1 MTAEL
6 QDVIAALHRDGART
20 STSCDLL
27 AARSPDEAVEAL
39 VAARFP
45 QYAARAVE
53 ALGAPLAEAFA
64 RRAGA
69 LSAQSPEAF
78 VVLGGLLAAAH
89 REGRALDARFDPLLA
104 KALTTWWADEVHV
117 ILAAGLAA
125 LPAKRREAAVFS
137 DPGRIAWRYLSAC
150 VSESARRLAVR
161 VASLDPRDDLFPS
174 ARHEVVVGL
183 TSLAP
188 SVAPL
193 LAAALR
199 SGDGSRAGR
208 RVLVASLA
216 RLDGELDALRACL
229 DDPDPLVRRLARDG
243 FDHRHVELSPTARVP
258 DACLR
263 ARALRASITAG
274 ERDAMA
280 SYVRDAAR
288 DASESKRTLDAVFDD
303 RARPVADAARAF
315 ATASDLWIDAL
326 RCGRWEPPLYA
337 YELLMRRSLAA
348 SEPDPVAPWLVADA
362 LCRIPPDELD
372 PMRAHHAFL
381 TLPDAVMA
389 EVVRALGATLSP
401 EDAGNPLGLYDWLA
415 ARAAPDAPAFARGVV
430 DPDPRVRLVCAR
442 ATGRRNTAASAWSL
456 STLRRAFD
464 ALRASGHWGEFR
476 LVAIDHV
483 TQCWELSALDASD
496 EPDRA
501 RARDEAAMAL
511 TLGAAQEPLEMARC
525 CLALLLADE
534 EVMRDVTWS
543 PIAFEALTAGM
554 IDTSVGDDPKTSRVE
569 ATLRVEALVAC
580 LDRSA
585 VCLAAPGA
593 ARVAWSQAWFLQHP
607 ERRYSVA
614 VAYLNDQ

>member
-20 STSCDLL
+20 SASLDLL
-27 AARSPDEAVEAL
+27 AALAPDDAVEAL
-39 VAARFP
+39 VSARFP

-53 ALGAPLAEAFA
+53 ALGAPLAAAFA
-64 RRAGA
+64 RRAEA
-69 LSAQSPEAF
+69 LTAHSPEGNVA
-78 VVLGGLLAAAH
+78 LGGLLAAAR
-89 REGRALDARFDPLLA
+89 REGRALDARYDPLLA

-137 DPGRIAWRYLSAC
+137 DASRVAWRYLSAC
-150 VSESARRLAVR
+150 ASDAARRLAVR

-183 TSLAP
+183 TSLVPTA
-188 SVAPL
+188 APL
-193 LAAALR
+193 LAAAIR

-208 RVLVASLA
+208 RILVASLA

-263 ARALRASITAG
+263 ARALRASVTAG

-280 SYVRDAAR
+280 AYVLDATR

-303 RARPVADAARAF
+303 RALPVADPARAF
-315 ATASDLWIDAL
+315 ATVSDLWIDAL

-337 YELLMRRSLAA
+337 YELLMRRSLVA
-348 SEPDPVAPWLVADA
+348 SEQDPVAPWLVADA
-362 LCRIPPDELD
+362 LCRIPPEDLD
-372 PMRAHHAFL
+372 PMRSHHAFL
-381 TLPDAVMA
+381 LLPAGMMA

-415 ARAAPDAPAFARGVV
+415 TRAAPDAPAFARGVV

-442 ATGRRNTAASAWSL
+442 ATGRRNTAASTWSL

-464 ALRASGHWGEFR
+464 AMRASGHYGEFR

-483 TQCWELSALDASD
+483 TQCWELSAVEGSD

-501 RARDEAAMAL
+501 RARDEAAMSL
-511 TLGAAQEPLEMARC
+511 TLGPALEPFDMAPRC
-525 CLALLLADE
+525 LSMLLADE
-534 EVMRDVTWS
+534 EVTPEVTWS
-543 PIAFEALTAGM
+543 RTTLDALTAGI
-554 IDTSVGDDPKTSRVE
+554 IDTSVSDDPKTSRVE